1 MRNIS
6 FKNVFS
12 ERNRKILF
20 GSTKLGIVAIL
31 IGFIASICSEL
42 IADLILFGTLEKY
55 INFDKVVL
63 VIENLSATLFSIG
76 LLSILFNTFQYAK
89 FLNLVETRF
98 NEIVNKELPPEIK
111 NIKNQGITDIYDNLD
126 TNILGKR
133 LWKIRDRRVKV
144 LKIWM
149 PNIESIC
156 PAIIDAVNNRGCRFH
171 VMLLDPI
178 SQGAIDA
185 RVESLKDSD
194 SMTSNYIKEQI
205 RLNEERIVGLLD
217 HIDEDKYDQ
226 LILKSFTSFVS
237 VSLFGFG
244 DTYWVG
250 LYLRNRLATNGMIFK
265 FESAHKPRFGE
276 IDRHFK
282 TEWKEAKL
290 NELYIKKLKSLNV
303 SESSI
308 EKIRKLECNG

>member
-1 MRNIS
+1 MPRLS
-6 FKNVFS
+6 FKNVFLS
-12 ERNRKILF
+12 KNRKILF
-20 GSTKLGIVAIL
+20 NSTKLGFIAVL
-31 IGFIASICSEL
+31 IGFVSSICSHIL
-42 IADLILFGTLEKY
+42 ADIILFYPLNNY
-55 INFDKVVL
+55 FQFDKMVH

-76 LLSILFNTFQYAK
+76 LLSILFNTFQYTK

-98 NEIVNKELPPEIK
+98 NEIVKQELPPAIK
-111 NIKNQGITDIYDNLD
+111 NIKNHGIVDVYDNLD
-126 TNILGKR
+126 SNILGER

-156 PAIIDAVNNRGCRFH
+156 PAIVDAINNRGCRFH
-171 VMLLDPI
+171 VMLLDP
-178 SQGAIDA
+178 SCHGAIEA
-185 RVESLKDSD
+185 RVESLNETDK
-194 SMTSNYIKEQI
+194 MTSEYITDHI
-205 RLNEERIVGLLD
+205 RLNEDRIIGLLD
-217 HIDEDKYDQ
+217 QIHHDKYDK

-244 DTYWVG
+244 DTYWAG
-250 LYLRNRLATNGMIFK
+250 LYLRNRLATNGMILK

-290 NELYIKKLKSLNV
+290 NPKY
-303 SESSI
+303 I
-308 EKIRKLECNG
+308 EKLQSLGVEQMEIDLISEIE